1 LVQERGEELVEE
13 MAAAFDAWRVARA
26 GLAHAIRR
34 RNRAVARA
42 ERKLAAALGGMSLAR
57 WQQLVAGQA
66 SLRNPAVGRAVFL
79 ARRNRPLVEAAVAEL
94 REVRAVEAATVA
106 AAEVELEQAVER
118 CSPWATWLVSE

>member
-1 LVQERGEELVEE
+1 
-13 MAAAFDAWRVARA
+13 M
-26 GLAHAIRR
+26 
-34 RNRAVARA
+34 
-42 ERKLAAALGGMSLAR
+42 AALGGMSLAR

-79 ARRNRPLVEAAVAEL
+79 ARRNGPLVEAALAEL